1 MIGSSHSFFTKKLWC
16 GGMFVVCRA
25 RGYDVEFHPYPTFT
39 LPPPAL
45 LTYLLDSALQHPSS
59 PSKIVVYN
67 KSRRRDIT
75 LSIAGSPKIS

>member
-1 MIGSSHSFFTKKLWC
+1 M
-16 GGMFVVCRA
+16 
-25 RGYDVEFHPYPTFT
+25 EFHPYPTFT